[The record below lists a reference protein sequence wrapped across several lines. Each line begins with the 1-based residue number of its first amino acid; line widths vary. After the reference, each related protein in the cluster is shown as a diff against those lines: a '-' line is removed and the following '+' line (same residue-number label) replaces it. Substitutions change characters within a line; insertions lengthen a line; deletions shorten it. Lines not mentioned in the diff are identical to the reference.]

1 MKPKNAFN
9 LVLYIHLALP
19 SCENW
24 LEIESMYLF
33 VSNKIRSKISFVI
46 KQFQGSSSVFHF
58 LHLAELT
65 EVDTEYSVTVF

>member
-46 KQFQGSSSVFHF
+46 KQLQVSSSV
-58 LHLAELT
+58 LAFSGLPELT
-65 EVDTEYSVTVF
+65 GVDTKYSVNVF